1 MANRVINCS
10 LTAFFS
16 LEFSTSSR
24 ILETVDSSQGF
35 VTVTRSNPVRFT
47 QPLMMSSPTRML
59 RGRDSPVRAAVS
71 SVEPPSNTVPS
82 SGTRSPGFTTMTE
95 PTATSSGSTV
105 SKPFSVSRLAV
116 SGRMSI
122 RAAMEVRDLPTA

>member
-1 MANRVINCS
+1 MANRVMNCS

-59 RGRDSPVRAAVS
+59 RGRDSAVS
-71 SVEPPSNTVPS
+71 SVELPSNTVPS